1 MLPARPRSSRRRR
14 GRWLRR
20 GRLAPSRSR
29 SRRHPSCSLT
39 LPGRLRTGGVW
50 ASVSA
55 GTVETVAT
63 NMRLVPYTQDQ
74 VFAVL
79 SDPERYAGWVVGA
92 KKTRTIDPEWPQPGS
107 RFAHQQGA
115 GPLHIDDITVV
126 RELEA
131 PNRIVLEAKIRP
143 LLTARVTLTLDPLSR
158 GTLITMDE
166 VPIGGP
172 VSRLG
177 RLLEGPLHGRNSRAL
192 RRLEGQLAEVE
203 MDKLT

>member
-1 MLPARPRSSRRRR
+1 M
-14 GRWLRR
+14 
-20 GRLAPSRSR
+20 
-29 SRRHPSCSLT
+29 
-39 LPGRLRTGGVW
+39 
-50 ASVSA
+50 
-55 GTVETVAT
+55 AT
-63 NMRLVPYTQDQ
+63 NLRLVPYTQEQ

-92 KKTRTIDPEWPQPGS
+92 KKTRTIDPEWPQPEYV
-107 RFAHQQGA
+107 AHQQGA

-131 PNRIVLEAKIRP
+131 PDRIVLEAKIRP

-177 RLLEGPLHGRNSRAL
+177 RLLEGPLHVRNSRAL

>member
-1 MLPARPRSSRRRR
+1 L
-14 GRWLRR
+14 
-20 GRLAPSRSR
+20 
-29 SRRHPSCSLT
+29 
-39 LPGRLRTGGVW
+39 GVPFHGHW
-50 ASVSA
+50 
-55 GTVETVAT
+55 ETVAT
-63 NMRLVPYTQDQ
+63 NLRLVPYPQDQ

-143 LLTARVTLTLDPLSR
+143 LLTAQVTLTLDPLSR
-158 GTLITMDE
+158 GTLVTMEE

-177 RLLEGPLHGRNSRAL
+177 RLLEGPLHMRNRRAL

-203 MDKLT
+203 ADIRT

>member
-1 MLPARPRSSRRRR
+1 LGVP
-14 GRWLRR
+14 L
-20 GRLAPSRSR
+20 
-29 SRRHPSCSLT
+29 
-39 LPGRLRTGGVW
+39 GGHW
-50 ASVSA
+50 
-55 GTVETVAT
+55 ETVAT
-63 NMRLVPYTQDQ
+63 NLRLVPYTQDQ

-115 GPLHIDDITVV
+115 GPLHIEDITVV
-126 RELEA
+126 RELDS

-143 LLTARVTLTLDPLSR
+143 LLTAQVTLTLDPLSR
-158 GTLITMDE
+158 GTLVTMEE

-177 RLLEGPLHGRNSRAL
+177 RLLEGPLHMRNRRAL
-192 RRLEGQLAEVE
+192 RRLEGQLAEGASG
-203 MDKLT
+203 KRT

>member
-1 MLPARPRSSRRRR
+1 M
-14 GRWLRR
+14 
-20 GRLAPSRSR
+20 
-29 SRRHPSCSLT
+29 
-39 LPGRLRTGGVW
+39 
-50 ASVSA
+50 
-55 GTVETVAT
+55 AT
-63 NMRLVPYTQDQ
+63 NLRLVPYTQDQ

-166 VPIGGP
+166 VPIGGLL
-172 VSRLG
+172 SRLG
-177 RLLEGPLHGRNSRAL
+177 RLLESPLHVRNSRAL
-192 RRLEGQLAEVE
+192 HRLEGQLAEVE

>member
-1 MLPARPRSSRRRR
+1 LAATKPFGPEPITIASTSILVPYPSRLIREPARL
-14 GRWLRR
+14 GV
-20 GRLAPSRSR
+20 
-29 SRRHPSCSLT
+29 SL
-39 LPGRLRTGGVW
+39 GGHW
-50 ASVSA
+50 
-55 GTVETVAT
+55 ETVAT
-63 NMRLVPYTQDQ
+63 NLRLVPYTQDQ

-177 RLLEGPLHGRNSRAL
+177 RLLEGPLHVRNSRAL

>member
-1 MLPARPRSSRRRR
+1 M
-14 GRWLRR
+14 
-20 GRLAPSRSR
+20 
-29 SRRHPSCSLT
+29 
-39 LPGRLRTGGVW
+39 GVPFHGHW
-50 ASVSA
+50 
-55 GTVETVAT
+55 ETVAT
-63 NMRLVPYTQDQ
+63 NLRLVPYTQDQ

-126 RELEA
+126 CELEA

-143 LLTARVTLTLDPLSR
+143 LLTAQVTLTLDPLSR

-177 RLLEGPLHGRNSRAL
+177 RLLEGPLHVRNGRAL

-203 MDKLT
+203 AGARP

>member
-1 MLPARPRSSRRRR
+1 M
-14 GRWLRR
+14 
-20 GRLAPSRSR
+20 
-29 SRRHPSCSLT
+29 
-39 LPGRLRTGGVW
+39 
-50 ASVSA
+50 
-55 GTVETVAT
+55 AT
-63 NMRLVPYTQDQ
+63 NLRLVPYTQDQ

-92 KKTRTIDPEWPQPGS
+92 KKTRTVDPEWPQPGS

-131 PNRIVLEAKIRP
+131 PNRIMLEAKIRP

-166 VPIGGP
+166 VPIGGLL
-172 VSRLG
+172 SRLG
-177 RLLEGPLHGRNSRAL
+177 RLLEGPLHVRNSRAL
-192 RRLEGQLAEVE
+192 RRLEGQLAKVE

>member
-1 MLPARPRSSRRRR
+1 M
-14 GRWLRR
+14 
-20 GRLAPSRSR
+20 
-29 SRRHPSCSLT
+29 
-39 LPGRLRTGGVW
+39 
-50 ASVSA
+50 
-55 GTVETVAT
+55 AT
-63 NMRLVPYTQDQ
+63 NLRLVPYTQDQ

-79 SDPERYAGWVVGA
+79 SDPERYAAWVVGA
-92 KKTRTIDPEWPQPGS
+92 TKTRMIDPEWPQPGS
-107 RFAHQQGA
+107 RFAHRQGA

-131 PNRIVLEAKIRP
+131 PNRMVLEAKIRP
-143 LLTARVTLTLDPLSR
+143 LLTAQVTLTLDPLSR

-177 RLLEGPLHGRNSRAL
+177 RLLEGPLHVRNSRAL

-203 MDKLT
+203 AGKRPE